1 MLSNGASHYT
11 YKERRTREY
20 ERKDLSNKWIKTP
33 YILLKKANVHSL
45 FFSNCARS
53 EWREVY
59 PHLCT
64 SHSSRNAITLGYNVY
79 IHPDRTC
86 TQPGTLIMC
95 QKYVYGSGQMINGL
109 VKICV
114 LLLCV
119 CMVGFVSTSCEYI
132 CSVISIFTNLF
143 YCLS

>member
-11 YKERRTREY
+11 YKERCTRED
-20 ERKDLSNKWIKTP
+20 ERKDLSNKWMKNPLHSIQEGECP
-33 YILLKKANVHSL
+33 FSIL
-45 FFSNCARS
+45 FNCARS

-132 CSVISIFTNLF
+132 CSVISVFRNLF